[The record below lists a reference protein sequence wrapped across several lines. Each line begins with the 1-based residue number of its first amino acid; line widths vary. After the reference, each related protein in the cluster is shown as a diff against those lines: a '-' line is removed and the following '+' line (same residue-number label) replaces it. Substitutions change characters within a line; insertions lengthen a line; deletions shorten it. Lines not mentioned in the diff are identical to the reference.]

1 MHEACVETVQE
12 KQSTPHTVDKA
23 DGAECSQ
30 LLCWLV
36 MGFTALFYF
45 FFFSSEKIPKLYPTK
60 CNLTFS

>member
-45 FFFSSEKIPKLYPTK
+45 FFFFL
-60 CNLTFS
+60 